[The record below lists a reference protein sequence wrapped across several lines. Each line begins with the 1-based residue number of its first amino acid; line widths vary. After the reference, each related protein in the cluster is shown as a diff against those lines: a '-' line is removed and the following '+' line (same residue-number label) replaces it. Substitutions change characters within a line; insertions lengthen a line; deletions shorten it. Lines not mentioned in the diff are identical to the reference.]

1 MRLVCCVPCVVASKP
16 NGSDDG
22 WTLSDEEGLDSV
34 FRDENINPS
43 VVSPKAAGGR
53 GNNSG
58 AVPDKENG
66 QVKSKGTNPQVAK
79 VVTCETA
86 LLQCH
91 CYYCYLLMMRECL
104 PRLTTHCLT
113 CTSPRCI
120 NSPHCL
126 GLDVAVM
133 PTLSRQASSHKT
145 FVDAQQKA
153 FDSYGT
159 QKRPRG
165 VAMSPLPNGAT
176 SEGGIIPFFMMW
188 S

>member
-1 MRLVCCVPCVVASKP
+1 MRRA
-16 NGSDDG
+16 
-22 WTLSDEEGLDSV
+22 WTLFFGMKTSIRAWCLQRQPVAEAT
-34 FRDENINPS
+34 I
-43 VVSPKAAGGR
+43 VVLFLTRRMG
-53 GNNSG
+53 
-58 AVPDKENG
+58 
-66 QVKSKGTNPQVAK
+66 KSKGTNPQVAK

-153 FDSYGT
+153 FDSYGN